1 VVYTSSVAAKVGAV
15 HDRLAELLL
24 ARRPGDALPGER
36 QLAEECGVSRM
47 TLRRALDDLARRGL
61 VERRH
66 GAGTFVARP
75 RVAQPLTATSFTED
89 MLRRGLKPSSRTVQS
104 GTVAADA
111 ALAGRLEVPVGAP
124 VLRARRVRLADD
136 EPMAIEVLHVP
147 DAVAPGLVA
156 ASLDNES
163 FYAVLAG
170 RYGHRVAA
178 GVQTVEPVVTTRD
191 DSAVLGVLSGS
202 PALLMRRVSRDESG
216 TVVEYVRA
224 VYRGDR
230 YRIEVRLTPPR
241 LPSAGNGDAG

>member
-1 VVYTSSVAAKVGAV
+1 
-15 HDRLAELLL
+15 
-24 ARRPGDALPGER
+24 
-36 QLAEECGVSRM
+36 M

-75 RVAQPLTATSFTED
+75 KVAQPLTATSFTED
-89 MLRRGLKPSSRTVQS
+89 MLRRGLKPTSKTLESA
-104 GTVAADA
+104 TVAADP
-111 ALAGRLEVPVGAP
+111 ALAVRLEVPAGAP

-156 ASLDNES
+156 ATLDNES
-163 FYAVLAG
+163 FYAVLAD
-170 RYGHRVAA
+170 RYGHRVAS
-178 GVQTVEPVVTTRD
+178 GVQTVEPVVTGRD
-191 DSAVLGVLSGS
+191 DGLVLGVPTGS
-202 PALLMRRVSRDESG
+202 PALLMQRVSRDERG

-230 YRIEVRLTPPR
+230 YRIEVQLTPPR
-241 LPSAGNGDAG
+241 LPSTGNGDAG